1 MMRKP
6 EPNTNSKAGGV
17 LTALLTTV
25 VVVVLFGFF
34 GVGVYFLVR
43 GISQDSAQTTIAK
56 RPVVRSKQPIAKQ
69 QSTLPA
75 TAVRQPTPGITTR
88 SGTTGSATTPST
100 SMPPS
105 PAKQPGASSIPTAKA
120 LTSVEPA
127 TVRFPEPPL
136 AMAPGIAI
144 GTGDGEWFSQKIAEW
159 IRGDLIQITEV
170 NHQLVQRF
178 EAMPP
183 YYLDYDR
190 IELTVHG
197 SFPEIFEFLQVVETE
212 IPLAVFRKLRITDT
226 AELGTELSAL
236 IDLPRL
242 LNPDRIPDRK
252 QGEILRLA
260 ERIQHIRWVA
270 PAPKNPF
277 RPPHLAGVIHTE
289 KVPTTLPPLTRELAK
304 EHLILSGIIGKGEGG
319 MAILNDK
326 IYRVGETITV
336 QVDGMPRQAK
346 LLEILS
352 PPARVKLQSSDESFF
367 VFAVVE

>member
-6 EPNTNSKAGGV
+6 EPKITSETGTV

-56 RPVVRSKQPIAKQ
+56 RPVVRSKHPIAKQ

-75 TAVRQPTPGITTR
+75 TAVRQPTPGITTK
-88 SGTTGSATTPST
+88 SGTTGPAATPST

-105 PAKQPGASSIPTAKA
+105 PARLPGDSPIVTAKRP
-120 LTSVEPA
+120 TPVEPA
-127 TVRFPEPPL
+127 PVHSPGSSL
-136 AMAPGIAI
+136 ALAPGIAI
-144 GTGDGEWFSQKIAEW
+144 GTGNDEWFTKKTTEW
-159 IRGDLIQITEV
+159 IREDLIQITEV
-170 NHQLVQRF
+170 NYQIVQRF

-197 SFPEIFEFLQVVETE
+197 SFPEIFEFLQVVETK

-226 AELGTELSAL
+226 AKLGTELSAL
-236 IDLPRL
+236 IDLPGL

-252 QGEILRLA
+252 QEEILRLA

-270 PAPKNPF
+270 PTPKNPF
-277 RPPHLAGVIHTE
+277 QHPDLAGIIHPEQMPAT
-289 KVPTTLPPLTRELAK
+289 PPPLTRELAK
-304 EHLILSGIIGKGEGG
+304 KHLILSGIIGKGEGG

-346 LLEILS
+346 LLEIMS
-352 PPARVKLQSSDESFF
+352 PPARVKLQSGDESFF